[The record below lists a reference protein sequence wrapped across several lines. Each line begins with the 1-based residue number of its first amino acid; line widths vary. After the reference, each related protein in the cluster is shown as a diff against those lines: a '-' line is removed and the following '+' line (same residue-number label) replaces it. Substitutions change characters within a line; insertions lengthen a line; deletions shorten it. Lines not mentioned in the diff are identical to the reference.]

1 MNNFTGIREIAAG
14 EIRPERS
21 EHSGTKD
28 DNEEKNSIS
37 HASDLDLTTRSGTV
51 DRTGGTEV
59 WLKFYLGRVH
69 CVEQLKR
76 WNSTREIR
84 NTWTCTNDN
93 CNNCEGSS
101 CSNFTYDVTVEIEET
116 ETQTELYSFP
126 DCKYGD
132 TVKLEIINGS
142 GTMYVWE
149 VAVIAKQGE
158 RLLNISTFDPY
169 WLITFVELIHFC
181 D

>member
-1 MNNFTGIREIAAG
+1 M
-14 EIRPERS
+14 
-21 EHSGTKD
+21 
-28 DNEEKNSIS
+28 
-37 HASDLDLTTRSGTV
+37 DL
-51 DRTGGTEV
+51 TGGTEV

-84 NTWTCTNDN
+84 NTWTCSDDN
-93 CNNCEGSS
+93 CNNCEGAS

-116 ETQTELYSFP
+116 ENRTELYSFP

-158 RLLNISTFDPY
+158 RYKHFYFSNLHCLIIFD
-169 WLITFVELIHFC
+169 ELEEYLC
-181 D
+181 DYGQY